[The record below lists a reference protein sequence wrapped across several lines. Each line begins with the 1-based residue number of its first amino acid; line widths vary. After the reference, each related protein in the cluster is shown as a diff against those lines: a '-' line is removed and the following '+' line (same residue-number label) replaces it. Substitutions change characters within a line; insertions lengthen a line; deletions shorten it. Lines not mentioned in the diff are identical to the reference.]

1 MASQMYKVASQTNVF
16 VSLRP
21 KEQVIRL
28 TNGMKGIK
36 KGSYVIHLK
45 LMWYTILRSDNKRN
59 NRSTTQKAKGK
70 IRWGKCEY
78 LLGPVLVV
86 SHVFLE
92 ELQSNAKF
100 AITVEP
106 ENKRLK
112 SRFEQVK
119 ELRQKG
125 LATVLIQLTTSFPLP
140 VIGVVQ
146 SVV

>member
-1 MASQMYKVASQTNVF
+1 
-16 VSLRP
+16 
-21 KEQVIRL
+21 
-28 TNGMKGIK
+28 
-36 KGSYVIHLK
+36 
-45 LMWYTILRSDNKRN
+45 
-59 NRSTTQKAKGK
+59 
-70 IRWGKCEY
+70 
-78 LLGPVLVV
+78 LLGPVLLVV

-125 LATVLIQLTTSFPLP
+125 LATIPSTLGEEKETNPFLRPFSAGLRKTMKVPADASDIQAFAA
-140 VIGVVQ
+140 VRAAKDRA
-146 SVV
+146 

>member
-1 MASQMYKVASQTNVF
+1 M
-16 VSLRP
+16 
-21 KEQVIRL
+21 
-28 TNGMKGIK
+28 
-36 KGSYVIHLK
+36 
-45 LMWYTILRSDNKRN
+45 
-59 NRSTTQKAKGK
+59 
-70 IRWGKCEY
+70 
-78 LLGPVLVV
+78 
-86 SHVFLE
+86 FLE

-125 LATVLIQLTTSFPLP
+125 LATVLIQLTSFPLP
-140 VIGVVQ
+140 IIGVVK

>member
-1 MASQMYKVASQTNVF
+1 
-16 VSLRP
+16 
-21 KEQVIRL
+21 
-28 TNGMKGIK
+28 
-36 KGSYVIHLK
+36 
-45 LMWYTILRSDNKRN
+45 
-59 NRSTTQKAKGK
+59 
-70 IRWGKCEY
+70 
-78 LLGPVLVV
+78 
-86 SHVFLE
+86 VFLE

-140 VIGVVQ
+140 VIGVVKC
-146 SVV
+146 VV